1 MLKRKSRIGFTLVEL
16 LVVIAI
22 IGILVGLLL
31 PAVQAA
37 REAARRMQCSNNLK
51 QLGLAMHTYHDAY
64 RKFPLGGNWK
74 TPWGVIAG
82 RGNRLARGNGWAWN
96 AMILPYVE
104 QSALYNQLNFN
115 NRITEAPNRAL
126 MSTPMPMAKCPSD
139 NRPDFLTV
147 GTATSAYNLV
157 TPGMTTTNYVACA
170 GTFVSSAY
178 YDQPEDRKN
187 GILFEDSDIKFG
199 SVTDGTSNTILVGET
214 VHYNFLWDPNMFG
227 RFGAGDGR
235 ADAPESIM
243 RVGQFR
249 TNLPKTASANDQRNS
264 FSSRHTGGSQFTFAD
279 GSVHFISET
288 IDHNQLAFGAA
299 GTMATFQRLCARND
313 GLVVGEY

>member
-51 QLGLAMHTYHDAY
+51 QIGLAMHTYHDAY
-64 RKFPLGGNWK
+64 KKFPQGGNWK
-74 TPWGVIAG
+74 TPWGVVLG
-82 RGNRLARGNGWAWN
+82 RGNRPARGNGWAWN
-96 AMILPYVE
+96 AMLLPYVE
-104 QSALYNQLNFN
+104 QSALYNQLNFS
-115 NRITEAPNRAL
+115 NRLTEAPNRTL
-126 MSTPMPMAKCPSD
+126 MSTLVPLAKCPSD
-139 NRPDFLTV
+139 NRPDYITV

-157 TPGMTTTNYVACA
+157 APGMTTTNYVACA
-170 GTFVSSAY
+170 GAYTSSAY
-178 YDQPEDRKN
+178 YDSPDRNN
-187 GILFEDSDIKFG
+187 GILFEDSYLNMSAI
-199 SVTDGTSNTILVGET
+199 TDGTSNTILAGET
-214 VHYNFLWDPNMFG
+214 IHYNFLWDPNMFG
-227 RFGAGDGR
+227 RFDTANGR

-249 TNLPKTASANDQRNS
+249 TNLPSTASANDQRNS
-264 FSSRHTGGSQFTFAD
+264 FSSRHTGGSQFTFGD
-279 GSVHFISET
+279 GSVHFISQT

-299 GTMATFQRLCARND
+299 GTIATFQKLCQRND
-313 GLVVGEY
+313 GLVAGEY